1 MIIKIKRNSPHL
13 PDELIKYLK
22 SLDCEIKKI
31 EQKNCILYVL
41 TGDTSSI
48 DIQRVRAFRVV
59 DEVIRIED
67 PFKLSSREF
76 NPDDF
81 IVDVSGVK
89 FGGGHFAMIAGP
101 CAVESRRQIL
111 EIAKGVK
118 DAGAQILR
126 GGAYKPRTS
135 PYSFDGLHK
144 KGLELLIEA
153 GQKTNLPVVTE
164 ILDPRD
170 LPYYEDVDLL
180 QVGARNMQNYPL
192 LTALGKQKKPV
203 LLKRGFSATY
213 EEFLLSAEYILS
225 GGNPNVILCERGIR
239 SFESEI
245 RNTLDISCVPMIKRL
260 SNLPIITDPSHAGGD
275 YRLVKPLA
283 LASVAAGADGVMIE
297 VHNNPQYALSD
308 GPQSVKISRFKSITK
323 DLYEIRQITQGGLDD
338 ETHD

>member
-1 MIIKIKRNSPHL
+1 MIIKIKRNRPHL
-13 PDELIKYLK
+13 SHEFMGYLDT
-22 SLDCEIKKI
+22 LNCEIKKI
-31 EQKNCILYVL
+31 EQMNCILFVL

-48 DIQRVRAFRVV
+48 DIQRIRAFRIV
-59 DEVIRIED
+59 DEVIPIDD
-67 PFKLSSREF
+67 PFKLSSRAF
-76 NPDDF
+76 NPEDY
-81 IVDVSGVK
+81 IVDVSGVL
-89 FGGGHFAMIAGP
+89 FGGDHFAMIAGP
-101 CAVESRRQIL
+101 CAVESKEQIF

-118 DAGAQILR
+118 DAGAKILR
-126 GGAYKPRTS
+126 GGAFKPRTS

-144 KGLELLIEA
+144 KGLDLLLEA
-153 GQKTNLPVVTE
+153 GQRTGLPVVTE

-170 LPYYEDVDLL
+170 LPFYEDVDLL
-180 QVGARNMQNYPL
+180 QVGARNMQNFPL
-192 LTALGKQKKPV
+192 LTALGKQEKPV

-239 SFESEI
+239 SFETEI

-275 YRLVKPLA
+275 YQLVKPLA

-308 GPQSVKISRFKSITK
+308 GPQSVKISRFKSIAK
-323 DLYEIRQITQGGLDD
+323 DLNDIRQIIQGGLND